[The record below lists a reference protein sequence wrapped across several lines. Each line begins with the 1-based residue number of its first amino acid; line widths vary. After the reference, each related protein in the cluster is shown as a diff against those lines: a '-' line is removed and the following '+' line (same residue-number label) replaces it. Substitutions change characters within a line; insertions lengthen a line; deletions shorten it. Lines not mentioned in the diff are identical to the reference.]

1 MDEAKLFLVVC
12 SDRTRSNGQKRATK
26 VIPGVELLSCV
37 DRLRDGAVQ
46 PGEGK
51 APVRADSGLS
61 VSTGGCKKEQTL

>member
-1 MDEAKLFLVVC
+1 MESSVQERCGPAGACPEEGHK
-12 SDRTRSNGQKRATK
+12 SDPGGGTPLLYGQA
-26 VIPGVELLSCV
+26 E
-37 DRLRDGAVQ
+37 RDGAVQ